1 MITASSHVS
10 RRQQRGSVLL
20 VALFFAMVIA
30 LSLGSY
36 MSLVNNTIKSANR
49 SFYYNGAINL
59 AESGLEQGLWSVNK
73 AVAGAGNAWTDWTI
87 DGSAARQTFANWDF
101 GPGVTGVVKVRVYN
115 YAGSSTKRIVARAI
129 LTTPNM
135 APVEKWLSVD
145 LNRRSRFS
153 NGLVAKDSV
162 TFNGNN
168 AVVDSWVSDPDNS
181 TSTPVVAYSSAVRR
195 DHGSVGSVSILNT
208 AVAVNNADIWGSAAT
223 GAADPQV
230 GANGSILGADSAAK
244 DKSTW
249 ANAKVDPS
257 RVSTDFTANFD
268 PVAQPTGSCLGSLGA
283 GTIGTEGATTT
294 LTYTNLTLTSKGTLV
309 VKGNV
314 TLLLTATAGTSAIHM
329 AGQSTITIPAGSSLT
344 IYTAGNI
351 KIAGNGLA
359 NNNDAPITCQI
370 WGTSTSATKQDIQ
383 IAGNGALKAVVYAPN
398 GSVKVN
404 GNGDVMGSVVADDIT
419 LVGNAAFHYDESLA
433 NLDADATFR
442 IGKWSELT
450 TASAR
455 AALAADFNF

>member
-30 LSLGSY
+30 LSLGGY
-36 MSLVNNTIKSANR
+36 MSLVNNTIKSSNR
-49 SFYYNGAINL
+49 SFYYNGALNL

-115 YAGSSTKRIVARAI
+115 YAGSSTKRIVARAT
-129 LTTPNM
+129 LSTPNM

-145 LNRRSRFS
+145 LTRRSRFS

-168 AVVDSWVSDPDNS
+168 ATVDSWVSDPDNS

-283 GTIGTEGATTT
+283 GTIGTEGTTTT
-294 LTYTNLTLTSKGTLV
+294 LTYTNLSLTSKGELV

-314 TLLLTATAGTSAIHM
+314 TLLLTATAGTSAIDM

-351 KIAGNGLA
+351 KVAGNGLA

-370 WGTSTSATKQDIQ
+370 WGTSTGSTKQDIQ

-398 GSVKVN
+398 GSVKIN
-404 GNGDVMGSVVADDIT
+404 GNGDVMGSVVASDIT

-433 NLDADATFR
+433 NLDVDASFR

-450 TASAR
+450 TAAAR